1 MKHLRPFPVQ
11 SNHQGDHP
19 LHPTARML
27 PLFRYGVIC
36 ALFWTVI
43 VGTFALWSMR
53 ELHSHLNDLALQKA
67 RTAFATKL
75 LSHRSSPPLARKD
88 GATTSSTEETDTAT
102 RLTALGAKAPHA
114 PDQWE
119 AAALRRFAQ
128 GENEASGQIELG
140 GTSYLRLIRP
150 LLQDETCR
158 GCHRDT
164 ATDNGD
170 VRGGITVLVP
180 LQPLFDAQIHHRHE
194 VLFWIGSI
202 WLIGLAMMA
211 AGFSHMRHEELARLA
226 TESALRDSEEEFRLL
241 AENANDLIW
250 TMDLDGRFT
259 YVSPSVERQLG
270 YSREEVLRFTFDQL
284 LSPVS
289 LASVRPRL
297 NEAITEIAAGER
309 ITGTRLEIEKTRKDG
324 STAWFDVTFTAI
336 YNDAGHFLGF
346 MGVSRNISARKRTEE
361 ALRISEEK
369 YRSIFESFQDLYYR
383 TDMNGLI
390 TEITPSI
397 LPMGGYTQEE
407 VLGKAVTTFYA
418 DAADRQEML
427 KRLKAQGE
435 LNDYETKLKRK
446 DGRVVDA
453 SLNARILFNA
463 GGRAIGVEGIL
474 RDISERKLAEARLRD
489 LSLKDELTGLNN
501 RRGFVTLAEQQ
512 MKTVGRK
519 RQFVAL
525 IYADLDG
532 MKWINDTLGHKEGDR
547 ALVDAAGIIRRSFR
561 DSDIVARLG
570 GDEFVGLAVL
580 SGKEDGE
587 LLLVRLRDGLTLH
600 NEEAGRTYPLSISFG
615 MAIYD
620 PAAPCSLMDLMVR
633 GDEIMYEQKQRR
645 KSSRGSRP
653 GGGTSA
659 EAAVPAP
666 SAATGSMVPSAAIVG
681 AVPSADAT
689 VPAPPADAMDT
700 AAPAEPVSP
709 APSVRRPVTTASP
722 RPTDG
727 SGQNDLPPS
736 GVSTEIPR
744 KKPLVTVVD

>member
-1 MKHLRPFPVQ
+1 MKHLRPFAVLSDHHPKVRPL
-11 SNHQGDHP
+11 SPSQG
-19 LHPTARML
+19 ML

-36 ALFWTVI
+36 ALFWSLI
-43 VGTFALWSMR
+43 VGTFDLWSMR
-53 ELHSHLNDLALQKA
+53 ELHGHLNDLALQKA

-75 LSHRSSPPLARKD
+75 LAHRSSPPLPGKAV
-88 GATTSSTEETDTAT
+88 ATTPPPEETDVVTH
-102 RLTALGAKAPHA
+102 LTSLGGTAPHA

-128 GENEASGQIELG
+128 GETEASDRIELNG
-140 GTSYLRLIRP
+140 ISYLRLIRP
-150 LLQDETCR
+150 LLEDETCR
-158 GCHRDT
+158 GCHRET
-164 ATDNGD
+164 ATATANGD

-180 LQPLFDAQIHHRHE
+180 LRQLFSAENHHRHE

-250 TMDLDGRFT
+250 TMDLDGKFT

-270 YSREEVLRFTFDQL
+270 YSREEVLGFTFDQL
-284 LSPVS
+284 LSPAS
-289 LASVRPRL
+289 LPSVRPRL
-297 NEAITEIAAGER
+297 NDAIAEITAGER

-336 YNDAGHFLGF
+336 YNDAGIFLGF

-418 DAADRQEML
+418 DAGDRLEML

-435 LNDYETKLKRK
+435 LNDYETKLRRK
-446 DGRVVDA
+446 DGRIVDA
-453 SLNARILFNA
+453 SLNARILFDA

-512 MKTVGRK
+512 MKTVERK

-525 IYADLDG
+525 IYADMDG

-547 ALVDAAGIIRRSFR
+547 ALADMAGIIRRSFR
-561 DSDIVARLG
+561 ESDIVARLG

-580 SGKEDGE
+580 SGKEDGD
-587 LLLVRLRDGLTLH
+587 LLLARLADCLDLH
-600 NEEAGRTYPLSISFG
+600 NQEAGRPYPLSISFG

-620 PAAPCSLMDLMVR
+620 PAVPCSLTDLMAR

-645 KSSRGSRP
+645 KSSRSSRP
-653 GGGTSA
+653 YGATSA
-659 EAAVPAP
+659 DAVAAVPSA
-666 SAATGSMVPSAAIVG
+666 SAAPP
-681 AVPSADAT
+681 VPSADAVAP
-689 VPAPPADAMDT
+689 VP
-700 AAPAEPVSP
+700 SG
-709 APSVRRPVTTASP
+709 RRPVTTASP
-722 RPTDG
+722 RQG
-727 SGQNDLPPS
+727 SGPDQDDISPFDILN
-736 GVSTEIPR
+736 EIP
-744 KKPLVTVVD
+744 KP